1 MKDFTDF
8 SSETKDFKENS
19 HNNNNLGLLIS
30 LLRDELNEINPNILS
45 KEEVD
50 KLYPVLL
57 SAENEVHSIMMKS
70 QEKNLDDFFEMSDGS
85 EDLPD
90 GYPDG
95 EDDLEL

>member
-57 SAENEVHSIMMKS
+57 SAENEVHSIMKS
-70 QEKNLDDFFEMSDGS
+70 KEKNLDDFFEMSDGS